1 MTSVTGNSSKDIILF
16 DMDGTLTHPREK
28 IGREVF
34 DTLYHLTKK
43 CPIGIVS
50 GSPLNYIEQQ
60 VSSLWTVLDLDSC
73 NTDNIAL
80 YPCNGTQHLRYN
92 NDREEWDLEYSLDMR
107 QYMKE
112 TLGER
117 SYQSLIRHI
126 LELQLMF
133 VTSYD
138 FSSLTGNFV
147 SYRGSM
153 LNWSPVGRDANTP
166 EREAF
171 IKLDIEEGIRESLCE
186 ALRVRLD
193 ATDLRE
199 FDLNLGGS
207 TSIDIHPRGWDKTHV
222 LRHLE
227 GKRVWFVGDKCT
239 PGGNDYPL
247 WSALA
252 STGRAF
258 CTIDPSDTVRI
269 IREHIMPG
277 IKRSDT

>member
-1 MTSVTGNSSKDIILF
+1 
-16 DMDGTLTHPREK
+16 MDGTLTRPREE
-28 IGREVF
+28 IDRTVF
-34 DTLYHLTKK
+34 DAVYHLTKK

-50 GSPLNYIEQQ
+50 GSPLGYIEQQ
-60 VSSLWTVLDLDSC
+60 VKMLWTAPYPC
-73 NTDNIAL
+73 NSDDITL
-80 YPCNGTQHLRYN
+80 YPCNGTQQLRYSTHC
-92 NDREEWDLEYSLDMR
+92 EEWELKYNLDMR
-107 QYMKE
+107 SYMKE
-112 TLGER
+112 AHGENA
-117 SYQSLIRHI
+117 YQDLIKHI

-138 FSSLTGNFV
+138 FAALTGNFV

-153 LNWSPVGRDANTP
+153 LNWSPVGRDACTP
-166 EREAF
+166 ERDAF
-171 IKLDIEEGIRESLCE
+171 IKLDLEEGIREGLCE

-222 LRHLE
+222 LHHLE
-227 GKRVWFVGDKCT
+227 GRRVWFIGDKCT

-252 STGRAF
+252 PTGRAF
-258 CTIDPSDTVRI
+258 STSGPEETLKI
-269 IREHIMPG
+269 IREHIIPG
-277 IKRSDT
+277 ITRNDS